1 MNRNVIKGAVV
12 TVKKSPQQ
20 LQLFPQSQDE
30 IIFTL
35 PARWGVFDLET
46 IRSAHDVGGW
56 NQIERMG
63 MSVGVVYDSS
73 LDQYITYLEPEVDK
87 LIAHLRQL
95 DLVVGFNNKRFDNQV
110 LAGYGAENLH
120 LLPNFDLLEE
130 VSNRLGHRVKLDNLA
145 HATLGEGKS
154 GDGMDAL
161 RWYREGKIE
170 KIIEYCQKDVEV
182 TKALF
187 LYALEN
193 GHLLF
198 TSKTGQVTQLP
209 LRLEKSLFSITQDRA
224 GK

>member
-1 MNRNVIKGAVV
+1 MKENTSKGAVV
-12 TVKKSPQQ
+12 TMKMPPQQ
-20 LQLFPQSQDE
+20 LQLFSQPQDDLAY
-30 IIFTL
+30 TL

-46 IRSAHDVGGW
+46 IRSAHEVGGW
-56 NQIERMG
+56 NQTARMG

-95 DLVVGFNNKRFDNQV
+95 DLIVGFNNKRFDNQV
-110 LAGYGAENLH
+110 LAGYGADNLH

-130 VSNRLGHRVKLDNLA
+130 VSNRLGHRVKLDNIA

-161 RWYREGKIE
+161 RWYKEGKID
-170 KIIEYCQKDVEV
+170 KIIHYCQKDVEV

-193 GHLLF
+193 RHLLF
-198 TSKTGQVTQLP
+198 TNKSGQVTQLD
-209 LRLEKSLFSITQDRA
+209 LRLEKSLLSIEQNRA